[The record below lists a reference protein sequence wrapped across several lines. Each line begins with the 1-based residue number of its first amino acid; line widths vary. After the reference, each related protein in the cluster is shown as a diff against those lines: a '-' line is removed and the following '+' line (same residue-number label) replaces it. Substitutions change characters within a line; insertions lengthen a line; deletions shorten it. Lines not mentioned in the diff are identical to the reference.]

1 MNLEGQMEDT
11 WHITFFIDVSLIPW
25 RLDITLYNFYKIL
38 YYFYHPLPTPQLLHH
53 TTFFQITRNK
63 QKNCSGNQ
71 L

>member
-38 YYFYHPLPTPQLLHH
+38 YYFYHELPTPQLLHH